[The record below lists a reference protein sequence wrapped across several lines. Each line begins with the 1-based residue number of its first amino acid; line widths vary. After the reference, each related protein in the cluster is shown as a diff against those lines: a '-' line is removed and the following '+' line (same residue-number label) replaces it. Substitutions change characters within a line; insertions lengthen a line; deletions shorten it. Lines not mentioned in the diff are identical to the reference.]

1 MRPDIKAYEIELPPA
16 FADRQGNA
24 FLLPGSVAGDAA
36 LVDPGPDSTEARQRL
51 AEALAAAGLKQTDL
65 RTVVLTGWQPQRA
78 GMVGRLSGRGGLTVV
93 ARGGANGMARAMA
106 EAVQDD
112 QALETAARWGGAP
125 PWAQLRL
132 RALLA
137 DRRAMQPVWQPMAGQ
152 RWLDPNPARDLR
164 LGGQAWRARHPQ
176 GLTGAST
183 LYWHAPSRTLIGGEL
198 LDRSAGLRLPLPR
211 PLQDWPEMLRRI
223 YGAWRPLGREAVDL
237 VLPGHGPPIRSHRV
251 LIARRLARIREQL
264 NGILAATSAES
275 LSPWD
280 LLLRLD
286 PERPD
291 GADLPERLAG
301 LLAMVAH
308 LERRGRL
315 RREGPAAAARF
326 RRATG
331 GPPAA

>member
-1 MRPDIKAYEIELPPA
+1 M
-16 FADRQGNA
+16 
-24 FLLPGSVAGDAA
+24 
-36 LVDPGPDSTEARQRL
+36 DPGPDSTEARQRL
-51 AEALAAAGLKQTDL
+51 AEALAAAGLKRSDL

-78 GMVGRLSGRGGLTVV
+78 GMVGRLSGQGGLTVV

-106 EAVQDD
+106 DAVHDD
-112 QALETAARWGGAP
+112 LALETAARWGGAP
-125 PWAQLRL
+125 PWALERL
-132 RALLA
+132 RALQA
-137 DRRAMQPVWQPMAGQ
+137 DRRSLQPVWQPLAGQ

-164 LGGQAWRARHPQ
+164 LGGHIWRARHPM
-176 GLTGAST
+176 GLTAASA
-183 LYWHAPSRTLIGGEL
+183 LYWHAASRTLIGGDL
-198 LDRSAGLRLPLPR
+198 LDRSTGLRLPLPR

-223 YGAWRPLGREAVDL
+223 HGAWRPLGREAVDL
-237 VLPGHGPPIRSHRV
+237 MLPGHGAPIRSHRV
-251 LIARRLARIREQL
+251 LIARRLAQIREQL
-264 NGILAATSAES
+264 TGILAATAAES

-286 PERPD
+286 PEPPD

-308 LERRGRL
+308 LERHGRL

-331 GPPAA
+331 GRPPA